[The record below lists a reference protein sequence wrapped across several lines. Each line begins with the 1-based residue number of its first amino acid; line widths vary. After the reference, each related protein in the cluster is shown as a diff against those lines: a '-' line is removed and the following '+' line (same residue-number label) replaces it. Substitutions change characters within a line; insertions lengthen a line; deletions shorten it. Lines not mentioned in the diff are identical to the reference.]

1 MPFGVAS
8 LHGGFAPGNIRFVKQ
23 HIVGKRD
30 LWTATGMN
38 SSSIARLSKNDNVS
52 MGILIKVF
60 TTLDIGFDD
69 LMELVPDTE

>member
-1 MPFGVAS
+1 
-8 LHGGFAPGNIRFVKQ
+8 
-23 HIVGKRD
+23 
-30 LWTATGMN
+30 MN